1 MFNVVMS
8 QGHYSTRSA
17 YTPLSDI
24 VLKGRWEE
32 TVLTVLLC
40 SICGLSSAMVMQFR
54 KMKANT
60 T

>member
-1 MFNVVMS
+1 MS
-8 QGHYSTRSA
+8 KGHYSTRSA